1 MTGPDQGAVV
11 NHVGHCVTDL
21 ARSRRFYED
30 LLGFAFERELAVPDQ
45 PADRLLQIEA
55 PLGMTAVYLRL
66 GGFVL
71 ELMEFDR
78 PANPAARVRVV
89 NEPGLTHLSVG
100 VDDIAAVV
108 ARVDDFGG
116 SVVAGTDV
124 GPAVFIRDPDG
135 QLIELLAN
143 RRRRS

>member
-1 MTGPDQGAVV
+1 MTDSSAGTVV
-11 NHVGHCVTDL
+11 NHVGQCVTDL
-21 ARSRRFYED
+21 ARSRRFYEE
-30 LLGFAFERELAVPDQ
+30 LLGFAFERELMVPDQ
-45 PADRLLQIEA
+45 PADRLLQLEA
-55 PLGMTAVYLRL
+55 PLGLTAVYLRL

-71 ELMEFDR
+71 ELMLFDR
-78 PANPAARVRVV
+78 PANPAARARVV

-100 VDDIAAVV
+100 VDDVAAVV
-108 ARVDDFGG
+108 ARVDEFGG

-143 RRRRS
+143 RRR